1 MTLSQIR
8 REIDREIAIN
18 GIDSPRVTE
27 LAAERDRLRAL
38 EPAPRISSVEE
49 TLEDMARWM
58 RD

>member
-38 EPAPRISSVEE
+38 EPAPRIPSVEE
-49 TLEDMARWM
+49 TMEDMARWM